1 MRSHPVFP
9 ALCTFQWIVWNSFL
23 RIFFPFCENLVVN
36 WVIVFLFHDIWWD
49 WQHLLVDISK
59 WTAFLGCVCR
69 RLHIDSNF
77 IFGNTIGII
86 GWSTFYPVL
95 CPKILLHHHQC
106 HRQPPHLFCLQYLWN
121 LKVPPEQEL
130 ESEGKGSMQIN
141 ATWLGF
147 FTLQRYHHQAPE
159 MGFKERSSSMPSRMP
174 VPFCFCKPNER
185 GESENLGITFCLSSW
200 SKLTM
205 HCMFFDTVAFVYIK
219 FI

>member
-1 MRSHPVFP
+1 MVLESWIWSEGMSVEEWDRYSNLVLQTWCVRLWGPI
-9 ALCTFQWIVWNSFL
+9 LCFLLFAPSKWIAWNFFL
-23 RIFFPFCENLVVN
+23 WIFFSICENLVVN

-49 WQHLLVDISK
+49 WQHLLVDVSK
-59 WTAFLGCVCR
+59 WTAFMVCVCR

-77 IFGNTIGII
+77 IFGNTIGTI
-86 GWSTFYPVL
+86 GWSTFFPVL

-147 FTLQRYHHQAPE
+147 FYSAAISSLSTWNGFQRDILKSAL
-159 MGFKERSSSMPSRMP
+159 KDASS
-174 VPFCFCKPNER
+174 
-185 GESENLGITFCLSSW
+185 LL
-200 SKLTM
+200 LL
-205 HCMFFDTVAFVYIK
+205 
-219 FI
+219 

>member
-1 MRSHPVFP
+1 
-9 ALCTFQWIVWNSFL
+9 
-23 RIFFPFCENLVVN
+23 LVVN

-49 WQHLLVDISK
+49 WQHLLVDVSK
-59 WTAFLGCVCR
+59 WTAFMVCVCR

-77 IFGNTIGII
+77 IFGNTIGTI
-86 GWSTFYPVL
+86 GWSTFFPVL

-147 FTLQRYHHQAPE
+147 FYSAAISSLSTWNGFQRDILKSAL
-159 MGFKERSSSMPSRMP
+159 KDASS
-174 VPFCFCKPNER
+174 
-185 GESENLGITFCLSSW
+185 LL
-200 SKLTM
+200 LL
-205 HCMFFDTVAFVYIK
+205 
-219 FI
+219 